1 MPQHSPSPIRT
12 FFRVWAIYGSVVA
25 GAVGA
30 ALVITSA
37 ALFSGFEL
45 LRSAV
50 PQLNRVFRG
59 DGVFSGFDKTLSNG
73 FEYFGMSLV
82 MPLITWLFLVILA
95 IIPATIVGLVYELL
109 NKYLRSEK
117 IVLTVTY
124 GLAAVFST
132 VYGVARM
139 GWQHDGYPFLNI
151 PLALMT
157 GLIACNITLRFRR
170 NDVRALL
177 Q

>member
-12 FFRVWAIYGSVVA
+12 FFRVWAIYGP
-25 GAVGA
+25 VGA

-37 ALFSGFEL
+37 ALFSGVEL

-50 PQLNRVFRG
+50 PQLNGVFRG
-59 DGVFSGFDKTLSNG
+59 DGVFSGFEKTLSNG

-82 MPLITWLFLVILA
+82 MLLITWIFLMILA
-95 IIPATIVGLVYELL
+95 IIPATIVGIVYELL

-151 PLALMT
+151 PLALIT

-170 NDVRALL
+170 NADFPLL

>member
-1 MPQHSPSPIRT
+1 
-12 FFRVWAIYGSVVA
+12 
-25 GAVGA
+25 
-30 ALVITSA
+30 
-37 ALFSGFEL
+37 
-45 LRSAV
+45 
-50 PQLNRVFRG
+50 
-59 DGVFSGFDKTLSNG
+59 
-73 FEYFGMSLV
+73 MSLV
-82 MPLITWLFLVILA
+82 MLFITWIFLVILA

-124 GLAAVFST
+124 SLAAVFSS
-132 VYGVARM
+132 VYGVAKM